1 VPYSPDG
8 GGGPPDGGDEGG
20 DDDAEFDEVEA
31 PEPPW
36 LAEDLPTH
44 ELAEM
49 DTTILPGTS
58 DTSANEFH
66 PEGKVARRDEMAVE
80 GLGEEKVYAGGEP
93 VVEGHVKPQEDIME
107 PGERLVIP
115 VELEQVVPGK
125 MRMQDQVV
133 HEGDVDTTVYILD
146 VKDKPQRR
154 RPCQPP
160 EGELPPTAA
169 SDIEGNIERQTVPSR
184 FRAED
189 VTIAAVGQQQAAPV
203 QQQQL
208 APVQQQPPPVRR
220 QPAGID
226 LAATMGSINEET
238 GAGQAAAVAM
248 AQQAQQPAAAA
259 APKGLAKLK
268 AAAQE
273 IDLPQKQKGELEV
286 PTNKNL
292 TMQEMAFFNR
302 IYSLCR
308 HNKYREIESLL
319 EKGAPVDATDEFGN
333 TPLVIAAQNGYKR
346 MTKLLL
352 RHSADI
358 NAQNNRGNT
367 PLHFSYAY
375 GFKVLAEYL
384 KEKGA
389 DDTIR
394 NDAGLTCYQGLGK

>member
-1 VPYSPDG
+1 
-8 GGGPPDGGDEGG
+8 
-20 DDDAEFDEVEA
+20 
-31 PEPPW
+31 
-36 LAEDLPTH
+36 
-44 ELAEM
+44 M

-160 EGELPPTAA
+160 EGELPPTVAD
-169 SDIEGNIERQTVPSR
+169 DIDGNIEKQTVPSR

-189 VTIAAVGQQQAAPV
+189 ATAAAMADPAPVAV
-203 QQQQL
+203 QQQQRQ
-208 APVQQQPPPVRR
+208 PVQPAPAQVQQRQQPIQQQ
-220 QPAGID
+220 QPAGIN

-238 GAGQAAAVAM
+238 GGGQAVAQAM
-248 AQQAQQPAAAA
+248 AQQAMQQPQQATPQQQPAA
-259 APKGLAKLK
+259 PTGLAKLK
-268 AAAQE
+268 AAAKE
-273 IDLPQKQKGELEV
+273 VDLPQKNKGEVEV

-352 RHSADI
+352 RHGADI